1 MPVALE
7 NQDAV
12 QDIAAERGSRRSGG
26 REARR
31 AMRAA
36 PLADDVRPIRPGL
49 EGGRYK
55 PLTEHDLERIHEAVL
70 TLLETVGFANAIP
83 SCIEALTRVGATHSP
98 DGRIRFPRALVLD
111 TIKNAARN
119 FTLHGQDP
127 RHDMVI
133 QGKRV
138 HYGTAGAAVHLVD
151 VEKREYRESLLQ
163 DIYDAARIVD
173 GLDNIHFFQRPM
185 VPRDIPDPLDMD
197 FNTLYACVMGTSKHV
212 GTSFTVREN
221 VAPALEMLYAIAGG
235 EQNFRARPFVSN
247 SNCFVVPPMK
257 FAEDACGVLEA
268 CVDGGIP
275 ILLLSAGQ
283 AGATAPAAIAG
294 AVVQAVA
301 EVLAGLI
308 YVNALKPGHPAIFG
322 TWPFVSDLRTGAMS
336 GGSAEQALLTA
347 ACAQMAQFYDLPG
360 GSAAGMADSKLPDIQ
375 SGYEKG
381 ITNVM
386 AGLSGLNLVYE
397 SAGMHASLLGFCLES
412 LIIDNDMLGHCQR
425 CVRGIEVSD
434 AALSIDTI
442 AEVCLNGPGHYL
454 GNEQTLRLMQTEYFY
469 PAIGDRFSP
478 KEWNEK
484 GKPDILTRAIAE
496 KKRILAERFPRH
508 VEKAIDDRLRTRFG
522 DMIKLPR
529 SGMGH

>member
-1 MPVALE
+1 MSTALDE
-7 NQDAV
+7 QDASA
-12 QDIAAERGSRRSGG
+12 INRGRRSGG

-36 PLADDVRPIRPGL
+36 PLADDIRPVRAGL

-55 PLTEHDLERIHEAVL
+55 PLTENELERIHEAVL
-70 TLLETVGFANAIP
+70 TVLETIGFANAIP
-83 SCIEALTRVGATHSP
+83 SCLEALTQAGAILGG
-98 DGRIRFPRALVLD
+98 DGRIRFPRRLVLA
-111 TIKNAARN
+111 TIKSAARH
-119 FTLHGQDP
+119 FTLSGQDP
-127 RHDMVI
+127 KHDMVI
-133 QGKRV
+133 QGTRV

-163 DIYDAARIVD
+163 DIYDAARLVE

-185 VPRDIPDPLDMD
+185 VPRDIPDPLEMD

-235 EQNFRARPFVSN
+235 EENFRARPFVSN

-268 CVDGGIP
+268 CVEGGIP

-301 EVLAGLI
+301 EVLVGLI

-336 GGSAEQALLTA
+336 GGSAEQAVLTS

-360 GSAAGMADSKLPDIQ
+360 GSAAGMTDSKLPDIQ

-381 ITNVM
+381 ITDVM
-386 AGLSGLNLVYE
+386 AGLAGLNLVYE

-412 LIIDNDMLGHCQR
+412 LIIDNDMLGHCLR
-425 CVRGIEVSD
+425 CVRGIEVTD

-442 AEVCLNGPGHYL
+442 ADVCLKGPGHYL

-469 PAIGDRFSP
+469 PAVGDRFSP

-484 GKPDILTRAIAE
+484 GKPDILQRAIAE
-496 KKRILAERFPRH
+496 KKRVLGSRFPRH
-508 VEKAIDDRLRTRFG
+508 VPKIVDDKLRLRFG
-522 DMIKLPR
+522 DMVKLPR
-529 SGMGH
+529 SGMGG

>member
-1 MPVALE
+1 MSITLE
-7 NQDAV
+7 KQDEIV
-12 QDIAAERGSRRSGG
+12 EKSSRRSGG

-36 PLADDVRPIRPGL
+36 PLADDVRPIRPGM

-55 PLTEHDLERIHEAVL
+55 AIADNDLERIHEAVL

-83 SCIEALTRVGATHSP
+83 SCIEALTRVGASHDA

-127 RHDMVI
+127 RHDMLI

-151 VEKREYRESLLQ
+151 VEKHEYRESLLQ
-163 DIYDAARIVD
+163 DIYDAARLVE

-235 EQNFRARPFVSN
+235 EENFRARPFVSN

-301 EVLAGLI
+301 EVLAGLV
-308 YVNALKPGHPAIFG
+308 YVNALKPGHPG
-322 TWPFVSDLRTGAMS
+322 DLRHLAVRLGPQDRRDVGRLGRTGDPDGRLRADGAILRPARRL
-336 GGSAEQALLTA
+336 GG
-347 ACAQMAQFYDLPG
+347 
-360 GSAAGMADSKLPDIQ
+360 
-375 SGYEKG
+375 
-381 ITNVM
+381 
-386 AGLSGLNLVYE
+386 
-397 SAGMHASLLGFCLES
+397 
-412 LIIDNDMLGHCQR
+412 
-425 CVRGIEVSD
+425 
-434 AALSIDTI
+434 
-442 AEVCLNGPGHYL
+442 
-454 GNEQTLRLMQTEYFY
+454 
-469 PAIGDRFSP
+469 
-478 KEWNEK
+478 
-484 GKPDILTRAIAE
+484 
-496 KKRILAERFPRH
+496 RH
-508 VEKAIDDRLRTRFG
+508 VELEDAGHPGGLRE
-522 DMIKLPR
+522 
-529 SGMGH
+529 GHHQCDGRAVGAEPGL

>member
-1 MPVALE
+1 MPVAHE
-7 NQDAV
+7 KQDVSAD
-12 QDIAAERGSRRSGG
+12 QRSRRSGG

-36 PLADDVRPIRPGL
+36 PLADDVKPVRAGL
-49 EGGRYK
+49 EGGSYS
-55 PLTEHDLERIHEAVL
+55 PLSGNDCERIHEAVL

-83 SCIEALTRVGATHSP
+83 SCIEALTKAGATLGE
-98 DGRIRFPRALVLD
+98 DGRLRFPRALVLD
-111 TIKNAARN
+111 TIKKAARH

-127 RHDMVI
+127 KHDMVI

-163 DIYDAARIVD
+163 DIYDAARLVE

-221 VAPALEMLYAIAGG
+221 VKPALDMLYAIAGG
-235 EQNFRARPFVSN
+235 EENFRARPFVSN

-268 CVDGGIP
+268 CVEGGIP

-301 EVLAGLI
+301 EVLVGLI
-308 YVNALKPGHPAIFG
+308 YVNAIKPGHPAIFG

-336 GGSAEQALLTA
+336 GGSAEQAVLTA

-360 GSAAGMADSKLPDIQ
+360 GSAAGMTDSKLPDIQ

-381 ITNVM
+381 ITDVM
-386 AGLSGLNLVYE
+386 AGLAGLNLVYE

-412 LIIDNDMLGHCQR
+412 LIIDNDMLGHCLR
-425 CVRGIEVSD
+425 CVRGIEVTDES
-434 AALSIDTI
+434 LSIDTI
-442 AEVCLNGPGHYL
+442 ADVCLKGPGHYL

-469 PAIGDRFSP
+469 PAVGDRFSP

-484 GKPDILTRAIAE
+484 GRPDILQRAIIE
-496 KKRILAERFPRH
+496 KKRVLAERFPRH
-508 VEKAIDDRLRTRFG
+508 VPKPVDDKLRAHFG

-529 SGMGH
+529 GRMGG